1 MSDQSVSSLCDYLRR
16 VVYFEHLNPATIE
29 YIAARLIPRRAV
41 AGELLF
47 VEGEPSAGLWLIQ
60 QGRVKFYKINP
71 DGQEQIL
78 RLCGDGDTFNDI
90 GAFDRGPNPANAT
103 ALHDSRLFTLPT
115 DFLCNLIQRDPAFA
129 QRVIEV
135 LSSRLRLF
143 THQIENLTLYSVVVR
158 VARFLLQQI
167 ENPSLSGPGVTRMA
181 MAAHLSTTPQTIS
194 TVLRELESMGAIEF
208 DRHHIRIVRDDL
220 LRTIALL

>member
-1 MSDQSVSSLCDYLRR
+1 
-16 VVYFEHLNPATIE
+16 
-29 YIAARLIPRRAV
+29 
-41 AGELLF
+41 
-47 VEGEPSAGLWLIQ
+47 
-60 QGRVKFYKINP
+60 
-71 DGQEQIL
+71 
-78 RLCGDGDTFNDI
+78 
-90 GAFDRGPNPANAT
+90 
-103 ALHDSRLFTLPT
+103 
-115 DFLCNLIQRDPAFA
+115 
-129 QRVIEV
+129 VIEV